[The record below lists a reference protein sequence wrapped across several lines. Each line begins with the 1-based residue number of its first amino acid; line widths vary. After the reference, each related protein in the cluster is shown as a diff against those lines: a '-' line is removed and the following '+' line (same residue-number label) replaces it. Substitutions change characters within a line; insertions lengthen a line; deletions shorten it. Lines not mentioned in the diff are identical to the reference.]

1 MSGDAQAAPRA
12 AAGAP
17 QRSDGRVGVLVV
29 DDQRIFRRAAAS
41 LIRSIDQLEL
51 IAEART
57 GEEAVDLARD
67 VRPDF
72 VLMDVR
78 LPRMSGIDA
87 ARAILRDDPSTR
99 ILLMSTH
106 ERSDLPPDLDDCGV
120 TGFERKQDL
129 TAAVL
134 LERARRDPA

>member
-1 MSGDAQAAPRA
+1 MNGDAQAAESVA
-12 AAGAP
+12 AAASK
-17 QRSDGRVGVLVV
+17 RADGRVGVLVV

-41 LIRSIDQLEL
+41 LIRSIDQLDL
-51 IAEART
+51 VAEART
-57 GEEAVDLARD
+57 GEEAVELARN
-67 VRPDF
+67 VRPGF

-106 ERSDLPPDLDDCGV
+106 ERGDLPPDLDACGA

-129 TAAVL
+129 TAALL

>member
-1 MSGDAQAAPRA
+1 MNGDAQAAESVA
-12 AAGAP
+12 AAASK
-17 QRSDGRVGVLVV
+17 RADGRVGVLVV

-41 LIRSIDQLEL
+41 LIRSIDQLDL
-51 IAEART
+51 VAEART
-57 GEEAVDLARD
+57 GEEAVELARN
-67 VRPDF
+67 VRPGF

-106 ERSDLPPDLDDCGV
+106 ERGDLPPDLDACGA

-129 TAAVL
+129 TAPLL